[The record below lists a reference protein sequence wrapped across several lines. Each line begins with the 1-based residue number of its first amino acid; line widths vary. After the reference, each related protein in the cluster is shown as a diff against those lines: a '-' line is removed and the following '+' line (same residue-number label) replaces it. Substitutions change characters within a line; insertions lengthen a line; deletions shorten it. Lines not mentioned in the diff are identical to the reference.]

1 MVDVHGVDLDA
12 TSLPREALQ
21 QPLLLTAE
29 PKPTMIGTFDEFR
42 ERLDNFSGG
51 LLKELSE
58 IRGIVVAGGS
68 VVGALMQVPAGDID
82 IFLQVP
88 VENARTTLAEILKAI
103 QRNQE
108 KQPRRGDCWSRAVR
122 MPSLSTGWDKANYR
136 LYRWPS
142 LVFRLIE

>member
-1 MVDVHGVDLDA
+1 MMVDVHGVDLDA

-108 KQPRRGDCWSRAVR
+108 TTTKKRRLLVTRSKNA
-122 MPSLSTGWDKANYR
+122 LSFYR
-136 LYRWPS
+136 VGQSQLPPIQ
-142 LVFRLIE
+142 VAPP